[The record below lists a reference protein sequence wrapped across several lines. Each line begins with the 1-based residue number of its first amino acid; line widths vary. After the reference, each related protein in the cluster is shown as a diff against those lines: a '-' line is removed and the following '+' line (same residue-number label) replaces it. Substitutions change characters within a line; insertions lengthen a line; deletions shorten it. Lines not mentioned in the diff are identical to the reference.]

1 MSVQINEEAIKNL
14 REKVIS
20 KAKCLTSEDEYLL
33 DAIEINIRW
42 YCSYKNTNDWESI
55 REISNIIGGLFNEI
69 YREHGLSFTLEQFVT
84 FIKI

>member
-20 KAKCLTSEDEYLL
+20 KTNCLTSEDEYLL

-55 REISNIIGGLFNEI
+55 RESSNIIQYLLGEI
-69 YREHGLSFTLEQFVT
+69 YQEHGLSFTLEEFVT
-84 FIKI
+84 FVKI